1 MRTELTRR
9 CGPPIELLPDIE
21 PPPDALPP
29 DPLPGVLPPAVLP
42 EALPPAVLPA
52 RRPPAVPAVPPPAV
66 LPEGTLGLTDPLAP
80 PDMLE
85 STVPVTSTLWP
96 TCF

>member
-9 CGPPIELLPDIE
+9 CWPPIELLPDIVL
-21 PPPDALPP
+21 PPDALP
-29 DPLPGVLPPAVLP
+29 DVLPLAVLP
-42 EALPPAVLPA
+42 D
-52 RRPPAVPAVPPPAV
+52 VPLV
-66 LPEGTLGLTDPLAP
+66 LPEPLAP

-96 TCF
+96 TCFCRSLSCPINV